1 MPKRNGKAALRE
13 TKWVAGMVATGDPVK
28 AAQIAGY
35 AAPDVSGAQNKRKPA
50 LMAAVLEAER
60 QRLAETL
67 LPLANELVES
77 VLQDAKETTRNR
89 LTAAK
94 MVYDRSSALLTDAQ
108 AEGREAHEMT
118 AHELREAIAKR
129 RAALDALDDQVHDL
143 AASEARDVTPDPAP
157 GEGGA
162 LG

>member
-1 MPKRNGKAALRE
+1 MIQHGDPLKAAA
-13 TKWVAGMVATGDPVK
+13 VAGYGNPD
-28 AAQIAGY
+28 AAA
-35 AAPDVSGAQNKRKPA
+35 SKNKRKPA

-67 LPLANELVES
+67 LPLANELVEH
-77 VLQDAKETTRNR
+77 VLRDGKETTRNR

-129 RAALDALDDQVHDL
+129 RAALDALDGQVHDL